1 MPWKTVTHDTVLAFS
16 RDARIEDAWDAD
28 SDAER
33 DGWFAIQRDSTVASI
48 RVKCSAGGANPLDP
62 DPGTIPPE
70 FVELAA
76 LRLLIA
82 VLSRMGPTAGS
93 GGEGGA
99 DPLGLT
105 ADQKTRLTQ
114 LEKDLEAVSQ
124 GKLGITPPTDGEPVT
139 SPGAATRLVSNSPR
153 LATRNSLAGL

>member
-16 RDARIEDAWDAD
+16 RDARIEAAWDAD

-33 DGWFAIQRDSTVASI
+33 DAWFAIQRDSTVASI

-62 DPGTIPPE
+62 DTGTIPPE

-82 VLSRMGPTAGS
+82 VLSRMGPTGGS

-114 LEKDLEAVSQ
+114 LEKDLDAVAQ
-124 GKLGITPPTDGEPVT
+124 GKLGITPPTSGEVT
-139 SPGAATRLVSNSPR
+139 STGASVQLVSSSSR
-153 LATRNSLAGL
+153 LATRKTLSGL